1 MARHDH
7 PVFSRLY
14 GLIARAEE
22 GGPVGEA
29 RTRTAAALSGRTL
42 IVGLGPGLD
51 LEHLPD
57 AVSEVVAVEPSAPMR
72 AAARGRVAHFERH
85 RPIVVL
91 DAVAE
96 ELPLADAS
104 VDSILFAYVLCSVD
118 DPDLALREAARVL
131 RPGGAVA
138 VMEHVRATE
147 GSWTRRAQ
155 RAVAPIWP
163 RMAGGCR
170 CDRDTRA
177 ALERAGFDTSQVSDE
192 VLVNVPPVSPA
203 IVGTARLRS
212 LP

>member
-1 MARHDH
+1 M
-7 PVFSRLY
+7 
-14 GLIARAEE
+14 
-22 GGPVGEA
+22 GEA
-29 RTRTAAALSGRTL
+29 RTRTAATLSGRTL

-96 ELPLADAS
+96 DLPLADAS